1 MWLVTAIT
9 QNTKKFNRNNIFS
22 SRNIVHQEIQPEQH
36 FQQPKYCIG
45 LLCVEVNEITYKTH
59 IWYTKTFET

>member
-1 MWLVTAIT
+1 MKQCSVV
-9 QNTKKFNRNNIFS
+9 FS
-22 SRNIVHQEIQPEQH
+22 SRNTVHQEIQPEQH

-45 LLCVEVNEITYKTH
+45 LLCVEVNEITYKTY